1 MSTNGNTGSSIW
13 NEEKPHYFEDDRAVE
28 QAGQRDC
35 EVPFSGDI
43 HSSVGCFPVQYTTGN
58 LVKKA

>member
-1 MSTNGNTGSSIW
+1 MGTQEVPSGMRK
-13 NEEKPHYFEDDRAVE
+13 KPHYFEDDRAVE